1 MSQARRSSARALWR
15 AGWWQ
20 PATSVASPNFGVR
33 PPGVLPSLAVVHSI
47 SLPPGRYCG
56 DAVQRLF
63 TNTLD
68 HDAHPDYAGLRGLEV
83 SAHFFIRRGGQVV
96 QFVSC
101 DARAWHAG
109 QSSWRGRA
117 NCNDYSIGVELEG
130 LEGGRFEAAQYRALK
145 RLLRACSAAYP
156 SLQEVAGHEHVAP
169 GRKADPG
176 AGFDWARLARGLHSN
191 GLGVNL
197 RAPKPLLAQD
207 NQVSL

>member
-1 MSQARRSSARALWR
+1 MSQARRSSARAQWR

-20 PATSVASPNFGVR
+20 PACVVASPNFGAR
-33 PPGVLPSLAVVHSI
+33 PLNVLPSLVVVHSI
-47 SLPPGRYCG
+47 SLPPGHYRG
-56 DAVQRLF
+56 EAVLHLF

-68 HDAHPDYAGLRGLEV
+68 HAAHPYYAGLRGLQV
-83 SAHFFIRRGGQVV
+83 SAHFFIRRGGQIV

-117 NCNDYSIGVELEG
+117 NCNDYTIGIELEG
-130 LEGGRFEAAQYRALK
+130 LEGGRFEAAQYRALT
-145 RLLRACSAAYP
+145 RLLQACRLAYP

-176 AGFDWARLARGLHSN
+176 AGFDWARLARGLRSTNICVTPHEPE
-191 GLGVNL
+191 L
-197 RAPKPLLAQD
+197 RLAQD
-207 NQVSL
+207 NRVSL